1 MATNVDS
8 QIGGAKMKKLSRRA
22 VLQGSSVVLAG
33 AAMSGAAQPALAA
46 GAVTRSPR
54 SHSSQADSA
63 SSEPIVAYL
72 DRGRHGEVR
81 LLVGDRE
88 IVHHDP
94 GLARLLRAAA
104 AR

>member
-1 MATNVDS
+1 
-8 QIGGAKMKKLSRRA
+8 MKKLSRRA
-22 VLQGSSVVLAG
+22 VLQGSSVVLAAG
-33 AAMSGAAQPALAA
+33 AAMGGAARPALAA

-54 SHSSQADSA
+54 SDSSQAGGA

>member
-1 MATNVDS
+1 
-8 QIGGAKMKKLSRRA
+8 MKNLSRRA
-22 VLQGSSVVLAG
+22 MLKRSSVMLAAAG
-33 AAMSGAAQPALAA
+33 AAMSGVAQPAVAA
-46 GAVTRSPR
+46 GVVNRSPR

-72 DRGRHGEVR
+72 DPGRRDEVR
-81 LLVGDRE
+81 LLIGDRE

-94 GLARLLRAAA
+94 GLARRLRAAA